1 MKKQNFK
8 NNFIKQLKT
17 KIRKNEK
24 EEIKVEKQY
33 SKVRKQYDNSKTYEK
48 LMTYY
53 LKMIELRQY
62 VNYLLRLRIE
72 LLKLLN
78 DMVK

>member
-24 EEIKVEKQY
+24 EEIKIEKQY
-33 SKVRKQYDNSKTYEK
+33 DKIRKQYDNSKTYEK
-48 LMTYY
+48 LMIYY

-78 DMVK
+78 DMVR